1 MLLAGQRSVVPGLV
15 MLKGGDY
22 SERPFRGGGVACNRS
37 VFKSREESKAQPF
50 RLSPWA
56 SRGTEPLPA
65 GTALR
70 LELRARRALAGCAH
84 DCGCW
89 RGRSR
94 RAGARE
100 AAETRAEPGAG
111 GSYSYT
117 AAAERGKPGP
127 SRRVGGRCVEGAKKM
142 GQRKERR
149 APGQGR
155 SEEGGEAVAAFNKW
169 DRSEAAGRAEG
180 EGGQLRKKHLRCNV
194 RC

>member
-100 AAETRAEPGAG
+100 AAETQLSPARGVLTVTPQRQNG
-111 GSYSYT
+111 GS
-117 AAAERGKPGP
+117 PGP
-127 SRRVGGRCVEGAKKM
+127 HAVLVGDAWRVRRRWGRGRRGEHPAKVA
-142 GQRKERR
+142 QRR
-149 APGQGR
+149 AGR
-155 SEEGGEAVAAFNKW
+155 
-169 DRSEAAGRAEG
+169 R
-180 EGGQLRKKHLRCNV
+180 
-194 RC
+194 